1 MNYISSYLAHLQ
13 YEKRYSVHTITAYQT
28 DLTQF
33 LQYSTEF
40 AGLDD
45 LSKASSVFIKG
56 WVVWLMENK
65 NTTRSVNRKLTALR
79 SFYKFL
85 LRQGI
90 IDINPLAKITA
101 PRTSKRLP
109 QFVSETGMAH
119 IKPLDDLSVKDFKT
133 VRNMLILEMF
143 YLTGIR
149 AAELLAL
156 KNSDVDWATRSVKVL
171 GKRNK
176 QRIIPISDDLT
187 RLCREYVEK
196 KTQHFERNDSPFFFV
211 NDKGNKLG
219 HQWVYRLIK
228 KQLSIVT
235 TISKRSPHVLR
246 HTFATHLLN
255 HGADLNAIKE
265 LLGHSSLAA
274 TQVYTHNSFEK
285 LKKMYNQAHPRA

>member
-1 MNYISSYLAHLQ
+1 MDYISSYLAYLQ
-13 YEKRYSVHTITAYQT
+13 YEKRYSVNTITAYQT

-33 LQYSTEF
+33 LQYNIEF
-40 AGLDD
+40 TGLDD
-45 LSKASSVFIKG
+45 LSKAGVMLIKG

-79 SFYKFL
+79 SFYKYL

-90 IDINPLAKITA
+90 IDINPLAKITT

-119 IKPLDDLSVKDFKT
+119 LKPLDDLLSKDFKT
-133 VRNMLILEMF
+133 VRGVLIFEMF

-149 AAELLAL
+149 VAELMAL
-156 KNSDVDWATRSVKVL
+156 KNSDVDWATRSIKVV

-187 RLCREYVEK
+187 RLCRGYVEK
-196 KTQHFERNDSPFFFV
+196 KTQHFERDVSPFFFV
-211 NDKGNKLG
+211 NDKGNELG

-235 TISKRSPHVLR
+235 TISKKSPHILR